1 MAKQQFPEPTV
12 GALIFNP
19 QGEIFLMKSHKWRDK
34 YVIPGGHIEL
44 GESFEEALK
53 REIKEETGLRIYRIK
68 FINLQEF
75 IFDKAF
81 WKKRHFI
88 FLNYACKTKSTKI
101 KLNSEGQE
109 YVWVSLK
116 KARELPMEPYT
127 RRAIKEYMRKFEG
140 K

>member
-1 MAKQQFPEPTV
+1 
-12 GALIFNP
+12 
-19 QGEIFLMKSHKWRDK
+19 MKSHKWRDK

-44 GESFEEALK
+44 GESFEGALK

-88 FLNYACKTKSTKI
+88 FLNYACKTKSPKV
-101 KLNSEGQE
+101 KLNSEGQA
-109 YVWVSLK
+109 YVWVTLK
-116 KARELPMEPYT
+116 KALELPLEPYT
-127 RRAIKEYMRKFEG
+127 RKTIKECMKKYKKG
-140 K
+140 